1 MTKDTGTLRLG
12 PLPRT
17 EFVKLTLAVP
27 ADIKASLDRYA
38 DLHSQLHGEEVD
50 AAALIPY
57 MLAAF
62 MARDRGFKSL
72 ASKNAGPRRAAL
84 RGGNQGTQA
93 EGGRG
98 DGLNNALKIQQGF
111 KNLAGFNLVPVPR
124 LIENRLAG
132 MTPTATALS
141 QAKPSCREC
150 RKALLQAGR
159 SMEPV

>member
-1 MTKDTGTLRLG
+1 MSKDTGTLRLG

-38 DLHSQLHGEEVD
+38 DLHSQLNGEEVD

-72 ASKNAGPRRAAL
+72 ASRTAGPRRPAL
-84 RGGNQGTQA
+84 RGGSHGTQV
-93 EGGRG
+93 EGGH
-98 DGLNNALKIQQGF
+98 DAQQ
-111 KNLAGFNLVPVPR
+111 
-124 LIENRLAG
+124 
-132 MTPTATALS
+132 
-141 QAKPSCREC
+141 
-150 RKALLQAGR
+150 
-159 SMEPV
+159 

>member
-1 MTKDTGTLRLG
+1 MTKGNSTLRLG

-27 ADIKASLDRYA
+27 ADIKVSLDRYA
-38 DLHSQLHGEEVD
+38 DLHSQLHGKEVD

-72 ASKNAGPRRAAL
+72 ASKNAVPRRAAL
-84 RGGNQGTQA
+84 RGENRGTQA

-98 DGLNNALKIQQGF
+98 VD
-111 KNLAGFNLVPVPR
+111 
-124 LIENRLAG
+124 
-132 MTPTATALS
+132 
-141 QAKPSCREC
+141 
-150 RKALLQAGR
+150 
-159 SMEPV
+159 

>member
-1 MTKDTGTLRLG
+1 MTKDAGTLRLG

-72 ASKNAGPRRAAL
+72 ISKQAGPRHAAL
-84 RGGNQGTQA
+84 RGENQGTQA

-98 DGLNNALKIQQGF
+98 DGLNNAPKI
-111 KNLAGFNLVPVPR
+111 
-124 LIENRLAG
+124 
-132 MTPTATALS
+132 
-141 QAKPSCREC
+141 
-150 RKALLQAGR
+150 
-159 SMEPV
+159 